1 MSEDRSEKSVV
12 RNQRT
17 SGWCILLLGLLFIF
31 VITGVAAGAEEA
43 EHHAT
48 FSDWFWRIVNFAVL
62 VAILVIFAGKPFR
75 NFLKQRSEAIEK
87 ALNEARQ
94 ARELAEKAL
103 REVEERFAQK
113 DAEIER
119 VLSTAK
125 KAGEIERDNIIEEG
139 KRLSQRLIEDA
150 RSGIELEKKKAI
162 EKLKEE
168 AALLAIELAEKKLQ
182 GLTEEEKRRLLE
194 DAIKRIEESKR

>member
-1 MSEDRSEKSVV
+1 MLEDRSQNSDI
-12 RNQRT
+12 RNHRT
-17 SGWCILLLGLLFIF
+17 SDWGIFLLGLFFLF
-31 VITGVAAGAEEA
+31 VITGIAAGAEEA

-48 FSDWFWRIVNFAVL
+48 FSDWFWRIINFLVL

-75 NFLKQRSEAIEK
+75 NFLRQRSEAIQK
-87 ALNEARQ
+87 ALDEARQ

-103 REVEERFAQK
+103 KEVEDRFAQK

-119 VLSTAK
+119 VLSTAR

-139 KRLSQRLIEDA
+139 KRMSKRILEEA
-150 RSGIELEKKKAI
+150 TSGIDLEKKKAI
-162 EKLKEE
+162 ERLKEE

-182 GLTEEEKRRLLE
+182 GLTEEQKRRLLE
-194 DAIKRIEESKR
+194 DSIKRIEGSKR